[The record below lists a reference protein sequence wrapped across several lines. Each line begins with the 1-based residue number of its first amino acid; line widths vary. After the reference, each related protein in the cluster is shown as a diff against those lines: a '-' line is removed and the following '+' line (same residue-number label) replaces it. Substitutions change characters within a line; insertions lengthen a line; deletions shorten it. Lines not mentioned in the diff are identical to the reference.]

1 MGQIRI
7 IGGTHRSRKI
17 AVVDQ
22 PGLRPTADR
31 IRETLFNWLGNDLSG
46 LAVLDL
52 YSGSGILAFEAASRG
67 ASQVVCVDNN
77 TQTIKQLRANID
89 LLQFK
94 DIEVRL
100 QAAHDFV
107 QQCSQT
113 FDLILLDPPFDGDEL
128 AAISGIIAPLT
139 RSGGWLYREY
149 SSKDD
154 PEPLHDKH
162 WTLTKQKKAG
172 QVQFELWQKT

>member
-7 IGGTHRSRKI
+7 TGGTHRSRKI
-17 AVVDQ
+17 PVADQ

-46 LAVLDL
+46 LEVLDL
-52 YSGSGILAFEAASRG
+52 YSGSGILAFEAASRH
-67 ASQVVCVDNN
+67 ARRVVCVDNN
-77 TQTIKQLRANID
+77 SQTVKQLRHHID
-89 LLQFK
+89 WLQLEGVVVK
-94 DIEVRL
+94 L
-100 QAAHDFV
+100 QAAQDYV
-107 QQCSQT
+107 QQCHQQ

-128 AAISGIIAPLT
+128 TTISGIIAPLT
-139 RSGGWLYREY
+139 RTGGLLYREY
-149 SSKDD
+149 ATQDE
-154 PEPLHDKH
+154 PEPLSDKH